1 MNQYYTIPDHLLP
14 MASAFER
21 TQMSLYGNCLVLQDG
36 YNPTREEEKEKEWSV
51 DEQRLLIENE
61 RL

>member
-1 MNQYYTIPDHLLP
+1 MNKYYTIPDHLLP
-14 MASAFER
+14 LASSFER
-21 TQMSLYGNCLVLQDG
+21 FQMARFGNVLVLQDG
-36 YNPTREEEKEKEWSV
+36 YNPTREEEKEKEWSA